1 MDPKVFPLKH
11 SGRKSPAF
19 QRDPDIPC
27 PAGFPGRG
35 QMKNKTW
42 SRYKY
47 FLARTTLPLMRPG
60 NCGGLF
66 CCRVRFL
73 FTSPDGLEASF
84 HPMLGSK
91 HPCTV
96 LGLMRIL
103 RPRQPDTPLPLPA
116 TLEGFPS
123 SLRARP
129 AGPHPHP
136 SEKHRKLEAPKA
148 VGSQGPRVASGCPS
162 EPRGSI
168 SGLRGGAGAG
178 HGLLAW
184 KGT

>member
-1 MDPKVFPLKH
+1 M
-11 SGRKSPAF
+11 
-19 QRDPDIPC
+19 
-27 PAGFPGRG
+27 
-35 QMKNKTW
+35 W
-42 SRYKY
+42 
-47 FLARTTLPLMRPG
+47 RP
-60 NCGGLF
+60 F
-66 CCRVRFL
+66 CRRVRFL
-73 FTSPDGLEASF
+73 LTSPDGLEATF

-96 LGLMRIL
+96 LGLTRTH
-103 RPRQPDTPLPLPA
+103 RPRQPGTPLPLPA
-116 TLEGFPS
+116 TLGGFPS

-136 SEKHRKLEAPKA
+136 PEKHRKLEAPKV
-148 VGSQGPRVASGCPS
+148 VGSQGHRVASGCPS

-184 KGT
+184 KGTWVPSGTGLLRPAREPLCALPPSLLHHRRGRPPP